1 MTELKQNLQRLDFW
15 EHLSDEEKKRVEDFA
30 VIREY
35 QAGNILHAMEGDC
48 LGLVVVLEGSVR
60 AYMMSEEGREI
71 TLYHIRAGEW
81 DVLTASCIMYQ
92 VTFDTQMVIEHNS
105 RILIVPTTVLA
116 GLKQNN
122 VYVRSFIYETLTER
136 FSDVMWTIQQILFYG
151 IDQRVAAFL
160 LNHAE
165 QPAAGR
171 ASADR
176 NSARTASRTSSAGR
190 NSSAGAGEIPNA
202 GAQVRATHEQIA
214 REINTAREVVARI
227 IKRFADDG
235 IVETARGRIIIT
247 DPDRL
252 LEMTEEQL
260 LTK

>member
-71 TLYHIRAGEW
+71 TLYHIRTGEW

-92 VTFDTQMVIEHNS
+92 VTFDTQMVIEQNS

-165 QPAAGR
+165 QPAAE
-171 ASADR
+171 
-176 NSARTASRTSSAGR
+176 RTSS
-190 NSSAGAGEIPNA
+190 A

-247 DPDRL
+247 DPERL